1 MNTVNNTAANTVN
14 NEAAIDC
21 AHHTHDEIASRNSTL
36 DVLLNRRSIRAYTD
50 EPVSEQDID
59 AIEAAAQ
66 RAATSQFYNAW
77 SVIRI
82 TDTDLKKKLAEVAR
96 QPYVATA
103 PLLYVFIA
111 DQHRNYRIAEAKGVA
126 ENDITYGTSFMLG
139 QAQNDAVLALH
150 AMETAAESL
159 GLGGVILGSL
169 LNNIDELIDLLH
181 LPEHTFPV
189 LGLALGHPA
198 QHPQLKPRMPR
209 NLQFFDNAY
218 PADNENPDILAQFTD
233 FDATVHQYYDLR
245 DSSKPVA
252 GFTDQIA
259 QGATSDA
266 PIKKDLHGHEVKQGF
281 TD

>member
-1 MNTVNNTAANTVN
+1 MSIVNTNAAQSSAQ
-14 NEAAIDC
+14 ED
-21 AHHTHDEIASRNSTL
+21 IASRNGTL
-36 DVLLNRRSIRAYTD
+36 DVLLNRRSIRAFTD
-50 EPVSEQDID
+50 EPVSAQDVD

-77 SVIRI
+77 SAIRI
-82 TDTDLKKKLAEVAR
+82 TDEDLKQKLAEVAR

-103 PLLYVFIA
+103 PLLYVFVA

-126 ENDITYGTSFMLG
+126 ESDITYGTSFMLA

-198 QHPQLKPRMPR
+198 QQPQLKPRMPR
-209 NLQFFDNAY
+209 ELQFFNNAY
-218 PADNENPDILAQFTD
+218 PTDDETPDVLAQFKD
-233 FDATVHQYYDLR
+233 FDATVHEYYDLR
-245 DSSKPVA
+245 DASKPVA

-266 PIKKDLHGHEVKQGF
+266 PLKKALHSHEVRQGF
-281 TD
+281 AD

>member
-50 EPVSEQDID
+50 EPVNEQDID

-159 GLGGVILGSL
+159 GQ
-169 LNNIDELIDLLH
+169 
-181 LPEHTFPV
+181 PAYP

-198 QHPQLKPRMPR
+198 QQPQLKPRMPR

-218 PADNENPDILAQFTD
+218 PADSENPDILAQFTD
-233 FDATVHQYYDLR
+233 FDVTVHQYYDLR

>member
-1 MNTVNNTAANTVN
+1 MSIVNTNAAQSSAQ
-14 NEAAIDC
+14 ED
-21 AHHTHDEIASRNSTL
+21 IASRNGTL
-36 DVLLNRRSIRAYTD
+36 DVLLNRRSIRAFTD
-50 EPVSEQDID
+50 EPVSAQDVD

-77 SVIRI
+77 SAIRI
-82 TDTDLKKKLAEVAR
+82 TDEELKKKLADVAR

-103 PLLYVFIA
+103 PLLYVFVA

-126 ENDITYGTSFMLG
+126 ENDITYGTSFMLA

-198 QHPQLKPRMPR
+198 
-209 NLQFFDNAY
+209 
-218 PADNENPDILAQFTD
+218 
-233 FDATVHQYYDLR
+233 
-245 DSSKPVA
+245 
-252 GFTDQIA
+252 
-259 QGATSDA
+259 
-266 PIKKDLHGHEVKQGF
+266 
-281 TD
+281 

>member
-1 MNTVNNTAANTVN
+1 MNAMNTTMN
-14 NEAAIDC
+14 NEAAPDS
-21 AHHTHDEIASRNSTL
+21 AYGTHDEIASRNATL

-111 DQHRNYRIAEAKGVA
+111 DQHRNYRIAEAKGVT

-181 LPEHTFPV
+181 LPQHTFPV

-198 QHPQLKPRMPR
+198 QQPQLKPRMPR

-218 PADNENPDILAQFTD
+218 PADSENPDILAQFTD

-259 QGATSDA
+259 RGATSDA

>member
-1 MNTVNNTAANTVN
+1 MNTVNNTAAN
-14 NEAAIDC
+14 EAAPDS
-21 AHHTHDEIASRNSTL
+21 AYGTHDEIASRNGTL
-36 DVLLNRRSIRAYTD
+36 DVLLNRRSIRAFTD
-50 EPVSEQDID
+50 EPVNAQDVD

-77 SVIRI
+77 SAIRI
-82 TDTDLKKKLAEVAR
+82 TDEDLKKKLAEVAR

-126 ENDITYGTSFMLG
+126 ESDITYGTSFMLA

-169 LNNIDELIDLLH
+169 LNNIDELIELLH

-198 QHPQLKPRMPR
+198 QQPQLKPRMPR
-209 NLQFFDNAY
+209 ELQFFDNAY
-218 PADNENPDILAQFTD
+218 PSDDETPDVLAQFKD
-233 FDATVHQYYDLR
+233 FDATVREYYDLR
-245 DSSKPVA
+245 DASKPVA

-266 PIKKDLHGHEVKQGF
+266 PLKKALHSHEVKQGF
-281 TD
+281 AD

>member
-1 MNTVNNTAANTVN
+1 MSIVNTNAAQSSAQ
-14 NEAAIDC
+14 ED
-21 AHHTHDEIASRNSTL
+21 IASRNGTL
-36 DVLLNRRSIRAYTD
+36 DVLLNRRSIRAFTD
-50 EPVSEQDID
+50 EPVSAQDVD

-77 SVIRI
+77 SAIRI
-82 TDTDLKKKLAEVAR
+82 TDENLKQKLAEVAR

-126 ENDITYGTSFMLG
+126 ESDITYGTSFMLA

-209 NLQFFDNAY
+209 ELQFFDNAY
-218 PADNENPDILAQFTD
+218 PADDETPDVLAQFKD
-233 FDATVHQYYDLR
+233 FDATVHEYYDLR
-245 DSSKPVA
+245 DASKPVA

-266 PIKKDLHGHEVKQGF
+266 PLKKALHSHEVRQGF
-281 TD
+281 AD